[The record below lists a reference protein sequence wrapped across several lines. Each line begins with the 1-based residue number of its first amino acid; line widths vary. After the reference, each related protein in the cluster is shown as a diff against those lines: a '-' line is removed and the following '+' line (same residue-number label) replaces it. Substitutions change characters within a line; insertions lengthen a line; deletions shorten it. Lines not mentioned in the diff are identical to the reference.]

1 MIQTLA
7 SFSVEKPQILFSALA
22 IFPAILFVII
32 KFKRIQ
38 RAISSQTDGY
48 KSSHSLKF
56 FLILRTAFR
65 CAAWISAVL
74 ALSEISFGS
83 KKIPVHKSG
92 SNVFF
97 VFDISYSM
105 LADDAPQKLTRL
117 DAVKI
122 YASSLIGEL
131 DSSSFSAVLAKG
143 DGFVAIPETEDK
155 NAMLNLIEN
164 LSPKLMTSGGS
175 SLGKGIEAA
184 LSAIPA
190 QSAKSQYIFV
200 FTDGDETDN
209 LLEKSL
215 EKAAK
220 FGVPVSLVG
229 FGSEN
234 EIEITSGDGKTRVK
248 TALRAKK
255 IGKIVE
261 EVNKSN
267 SSSIF
272 KNSNCRYIDSKT
284 AGSAWQLLNQV
295 KKNSG
300 EEDTTLSYE
309 VQHVNRHAF
318 FIFWAIIFL
327 ILSFVSAERFSPR
340 NSRKTAIKRASLLL
354 VNFSLLIFMTSCS
367 SEKKQ
372 VLNGVWAWYEGK
384 YTSAT
389 ANFLKLAQ
397 KSEANSIVHKYAVFD
412 LSATYLSMGENEAA
426 FNRLSELNP
435 DNKTLPP
442 EFQSA
447 AYYNTGIILTR
458 KNDYKNAAENFK
470 KAILADSKNLNA
482 KINLEL
488 CERELVQK
496 QANSAQAQ
504 MQGINEEKQ
513 QNPEM
518 SNEIFELIREQE
530 GKKWQNMS
538 ESNEN
543 KDDVLDY

>member
-175 SLGKGIEAA
+175 SLGKG
-184 LSAIPA
+184 S
-190 QSAKSQYIFV
+190 S
-200 FTDGDETDN
+200 T
-209 LLEKSL
+209 
-215 EKAAK
+215 
-220 FGVPVSLVG
+220 FGNSCTV
-229 FGSEN
+229 
-234 EIEITSGDGKTRVK
+234 
-248 TALRAKK
+248 
-255 IGKIVE
+255 GKIPVYFC
-261 EVNKSN
+261 
-267 SSSIF
+267 IH
-272 KNSNCRYIDSKT
+272 R
-284 AGSAWQLLNQV
+284 
-295 KKNSG
+295 
-300 EEDTTLSYE
+300 
-309 VQHVNRHAF
+309 R
-318 FIFWAIIFL
+318 
-327 ILSFVSAERFSPR
+327 RR
-340 NSRKTAIKRASLLL
+340 N
-354 VNFSLLIFMTSCS
+354 
-367 SEKKQ
+367 
-372 VLNGVWAWYEGK
+372 
-384 YTSAT
+384 
-389 ANFLKLAQ
+389 
-397 KSEANSIVHKYAVFD
+397 
-412 LSATYLSMGENEAA
+412 
-426 FNRLSELNP
+426 
-435 DNKTLPP
+435 
-442 EFQSA
+442 
-447 AYYNTGIILTR
+447 
-458 KNDYKNAAENFK
+458 
-470 KAILADSKNLNA
+470 
-482 KINLEL
+482 
-488 CERELVQK
+488 
-496 QANSAQAQ
+496 
-504 MQGINEEKQ
+504 
-513 QNPEM
+513 
-518 SNEIFELIREQE
+518 
-530 GKKWQNMS
+530 
-538 ESNEN
+538 
-543 KDDVLDY
+543 